1 MTVNPGGRY
10 RAIVEYDGTDLHGFQ
25 RQATGRTVQGEL
37 ETALTRIGWQG
48 RAVLGAGR
56 TDSGVHASGQV
67 IAFDLDWLHGPEALL
82 RALNANLPGD
92 VAVKALEACAPEFHP
107 RYHARGR
114 RYRYSLYN
122 QPVRSPQAARFSWQ
136 VWPALDAL
144 AMQQAGAALLGR
156 HDFAAFG
163 TDPDQGT
170 NTVRTVAQADW
181 QTVTGGWHTFQIQ
194 ADAFLFRMVRSLVGA
209 LKRVGLGELTVAEF
223 EALLASADR
232 AQCPSPAPPQGL
244 CLIEVLY

>member
-37 ETALTRIGWQG
+37 EIALTRIGWQG

-114 RYRYSLYN
+114 RYRYTLYN

-181 QTVTGGWHTFQIQ
+181 QTVAGGWHTFQIQ

-209 LKRVGLGELTVAEF
+209 LKRVGQGELTVAEF
-223 EALLASADR
+223 AALLASADR
-232 AQCPSPAPPQGL
+232 AQCPPPAPPQGL